1 MTDEPVIDLNLISR
15 QLERVLAEIG
25 AFRDDMRVQ
34 TAILLRHENT
44 LERYD
49 QRLAGYDQRLAEMVN
64 QMRAMVSQHQRF
76 DSRLRALE
84 ERQ

>member
-1 MTDEPVIDLNLISR
+1 MTDEPVVDLNLISR

-34 TAILLRHENT
+34 TAILLRHENA

-49 QRLAGYDQRLAEMVN
+49 MRLAEMLN

-84 ERQ
+84 ERE